1 MRTRIGTEG
10 PFICFILWVETAGRR
25 KIRLLI
31 YNRCDFQIRWKL
43 HTHYPIDFQIKLE
56 IEMET
61 MSLTIPV
68 NSQIKSDSYLYIY
81 LLLYSTGKGH
91 EQSIYS
97 KAPLLCYL
105 GKPESNSTQDQC
117 MVIQQ
122 VLFYIESN

>member
-81 LLLYSTGKGH
+81 LLSYSTGKGH
-91 EQSIYS
+91 KQSIYP
-97 KAPLLCYL
+97 KHLCY
-105 GKPESNSTQDQC
+105 
-117 MVIQQ
+117 VIWGNQNPIQ
-122 VLFYIESN
+122 RKTSVW

>member
-31 YNRCDFQIRWKL
+31 YNRCDFQIMWKL

-91 EQSIYS
+91 EQSIYP
-97 KAPLLCYL
+97 KHPCY
-105 GKPESNSTQDQC
+105 
-117 MVIQQ
+117 VIWGNQNPIQ
-122 VLFYIESN
+122 RKTSVW

>member
-1 MRTRIGTEG
+1 M
-10 PFICFILWVETAGRR
+10 
-25 KIRLLI
+25 
-31 YNRCDFQIRWKL
+31 

-81 LLLYSTGKGH
+81 LLSYSIGKGH

-97 KAPLLCYL
+97 KAPCY
-105 GKPESNSTQDQC
+105 
-117 MVIQQ
+117 VIWGNKNPIQRKTS
-122 VLFYIESN
+122 VW

>member
-97 KAPLLCYL
+97 KAPCY
-105 GKPESNSTQDQC
+105 
-117 MVIQQ
+117 VIWGNQNPIQ
-122 VLFYIESN
+122 RKTSVW